1 MSGCTTAGTRTEGY
15 ACSSSR
21 AELPEYDAE
30 VRPAEK
36 VVGRVTS
43 AARDG
48 EHVVA
53 LAYVRV
59 DVPPDAELTAGA
71 RSSPA

>member
-1 MSGCTTAGTRTEGY
+1 MNRTLRVLEIEGD
-15 ACSSSR
+15 
-21 AELPEYDAE
+21 ELPDYDAE
-30 VRPAEK
+30 LTLEGK

-48 EHVVA
+48 ERVVA

-59 DVPPDAELTAGA
+59 EVPRDASF
-71 RSSPA
+71 SSEAPL